1 MTEVLIADDHSVAR
15 VGLELLTKGVLG
27 NDAAID
33 FANSSIEVLAKLEQ
47 KRYDIL
53 ITDLAMP
60 GNMSLSIVGATLTI
74 QKDLKV
80 IVITAGSE
88 EYLAAHCLEQGAY
101 AFVNKS
107 SPDKMLKEVIRQ
119 VSSGQ
124 KYLSQEQKDNL
135 VLFFLNG
142 KKGIKQF
149 QQLSEREK
157 DVVRLL
163 LKGTGILEIANA
175 LNVSSS
181 TVSTLKLRIFKK
193 LKVNS
198 VVELSH
204 SAMESGI
211 MKGNEILL

>member
-1 MTEVLIADDHSVAR
+1 MTDVLIADDHSVAR

-74 QKDLKV
+74 QQDLKV
-80 IVITAGSE
+80 IVITAGSD

-107 SPDKMLKEVIRQ
+107 SPDKTLKDVIRQ

-163 LKGTGILEIANA
+163 LKGTGILEIANT